1 MAEIEVGGIKF
12 TGGKMV
18 AVLTALSS
26 AAGIVWAGALFWGD
40 YMDMKDKIDSYI
52 APDMSQIEQQ
62 LAVQDERMTS
72 IKEELEIT
80 LNTVNNELTF
90 VSDDLRDLKSDT
102 REGNKRLYELETQ
115 TQRDLIDIRKS
126 IREQIE
132 EALANPLAG
141 TE

>member
-26 AAGIVWAGALFWGD
+26 AAGFVWAGALFWGD
-40 YMDMKDKIDSYI
+40 YMDMKDKIDSYV
-52 APDMSQIEQQ
+52 APDMSHIEQQ
-62 LAVQDERMTS
+62 LAVQDEKMNS
-72 IKEELEIT
+72 IKEELELT

-90 VSDDLRDLKSDT
+90 VADDLRDLKSDT
-102 REGNKRLYELETQ
+102 RESNKRLYELETQ

>member
-40 YMDMKDKIDSYI
+40 YMDMKDKIDSYV

-126 IREQIE
+126 IRVQIE

>member
-1 MAEIEVGGIKF
+1 MAEIQVGGIKF
-12 TGGKMV
+12 TVGKMV

-40 YMDMKDKIDSYI
+40 YQLMKNKINKYV
-52 APDMSQIEQQ
+52 APDLSHIEQQ

-126 IREQIE
+126 IRVQIE
-132 EALANPLAG
+132 EALENPLAG